1 MVQLIPVIVLTLS
14 VFWLWMFWDM
24 TNNYSLPSNS
34 TVPLRWPPSSKFEWT
49 LALIFLNVFGAVFY
63 YFYEYRNRY

>member
-1 MVQLIPVIVLTLS
+1 MAQLILLIIPLALL

-24 TNNYSLPSNS
+24 SNNTSIPSNS
-34 TVPLRWPPSSKFEWT
+34 AALSWPPSSKFEWM
-49 LALIFLNVFGAVFY
+49 LALIFLNVVGAVFY

>member
-1 MVQLIPVIVLTLS
+1 MVQLTLLIIPLTLF
-14 VFWLWMFWDM
+14 VFWLWMFLDM
-24 TNNYSLPSNS
+24 TNNTSIPSNS
-34 TVPLRWPPSSKFEWT
+34 AVLSWPPSSKFEWT